1 MKFSKKLLSL
11 LILSYLLSYPAITLA
26 EQQGDSSN
34 AMQNTATAENPSE
47 NTQQNTESQ
56 AVTPKVTVRLQGIQD
71 EKLKENAQIYINEID
86 AEEADGSERYQE
98 LVRAA
103 IYKGLRVFGYYDF
116 QLKFTLE
123 PNGKELIANV
133 ELGKPVR
140 IEQADVHIEGDA
152 AKDEAFLTLNKT
164 LPKKG
169 DIVNHESYDDYKS
182 AVQKLAVQRGYF
194 DADFSVHRLEVM
206 PSTYQAWWR
215 LLFESGE
222 RYRYGE
228 FRFQNSQIREDYLLN
243 MLTLQQGE
251 PYLLNDVLQANNDY
265 TSTGWFQSVMM
276 KPTLNEENKTVDFDV
291 LMYPKK
297 KNAMEVGLGY
307 SSDVGPR
314 LQLGWKKPWINDRGH
329 SFSSNFYISDPKQ
342 TIEMSYKMPRLRS
355 PLYQYYQFSAGI
367 ENEDDSS
374 TDTKSTAI
382 TFGALRY
389 WDHPS
394 GWQYSW
400 GVRTRYDKFT
410 QADVEDK
417 TFLLY
422 PTASISHKYL
432 EGGLFPSWAHSISL
446 TADWG
451 QKMWLSD
458 VNFISLRASGAV
470 IKTFAENHRF
480 VGRLDLGWLHTDD
493 LNRMPPAMRFFA
505 GGDRSV
511 RGYGYKKISP
521 KDRNGKLIGASRLA
535 TGSLEYQYQVYPN
548 WWLATFYDA
557 GLAANSYRTEELRY
571 GVGVGVRW
579 ASPVGAVKFDIATP
593 VRDKDDSKNI
603 QFYIGL
609 GAEI

>member
-1 MKFSKKLLSL
+1 MKFSKQLPSL
-11 LILSYLLSYPAITLA
+11 LVLSYVVGYPLMTLA
-26 EQQGDSSN
+26 EQGDSAQN
-34 AMQNTATAENPSE
+34 APPEMAQNV
-47 NTQQNTESQ
+47 
-56 AVTPKVTVRLQGIQD
+56 VTPTVKVRLQGIQD
-71 EKLKENAQIYINEID
+71 EKLKENAQIYINEIS
-86 AEEADGSERYQE
+86 AEESDGSERHQE
-98 LVRAA
+98 LVRTAL
-103 IYKGLRVFGYYDF
+103 YKGLRVLGYYDF
-116 QLKFTLE
+116 QLNFSLA

-133 ELGKPVR
+133 ELGNPVR
-140 IEQADVHIEGDA
+140 IEQTDVQIEGDA
-152 AKDEAFLTLNKT
+152 KKDEAFLALNKD

-194 DADFSVHRLEVM
+194 DADFSIHRLEVM

-215 LLFESGE
+215 LLFESGA

-228 FRFQNSQIREDYLLN
+228 FRFKNAQIREDYLRN
-243 MLTLQQGE
+243 MLNLQQGE

-265 TSTGWFQSVMM
+265 TSTGWFQSVLM

-297 KNAMEVGLGY
+297 KNSMEVGIGY

-314 LQLGWKKPWINDRGH
+314 LQLGWKKPWINNRGH
-329 SFSSNFYISDPKQ
+329 SFSSSFYVSEPKQ
-342 TIEMSYKMPRLRS
+342 TIEMAYKMPRLRS
-355 PLYQYYQFSAGI
+355 PLYEYYQFSTGI

-410 QADVEDK
+410 QADVKDK

-422 PTASISHKYL
+422 PTGSISHKYL
-432 EGGLFPSWAHSISL
+432 QGGLFPTWAHSISL

-451 QKMWLSD
+451 TKALLSD
-458 VNFISLRASGAV
+458 VNFLSLRASGAV
-470 IKTFAENHRF
+470 IKTFAENHR
-480 VGRLDLGWLHTDD
+480 VVSRLDIGWLHTDD
-493 LNRMPPAMRFFA
+493 LHRMPPAMRFFA

-521 KDRNGKLIGASRLA
+521 KDSNGKLIGASRLA
-535 TGSLEYQYQVYPN
+535 TGSLEYQYQVYPS

-557 GLAANSYRTEELRY
+557 GLAANSYSTDELRY
-571 GVGVGVRW
+571 GAGVGVRW
-579 ASPVGAVKFDIATP
+579 ASPVGAIKFDIATP

>member
-1 MKFSKKLLSL
+1 MKFSKQLPSL
-11 LILSYLLSYPAITLA
+11 LVLGYVVGYPLMTLA
-26 EQQGDSSN
+26 EQGDSTQN
-34 AMQNTATAENPSE
+34 APPEMAQNV
-47 NTQQNTESQ
+47 
-56 AVTPKVTVRLQGIQD
+56 VTPTMKVRLQGIQD
-71 EKLKENAQIYINEID
+71 EKLKENAQIYINEIS
-86 AEEADGSERYQE
+86 AEESDGSERHQE
-98 LVRAA
+98 LVRTAL
-103 IYKGLRVFGYYDF
+103 YKGLRVLGYYDF
-116 QLKFTLE
+116 QLNFSLA

-133 ELGKPVR
+133 ELGNPVR
-140 IEQADVHIEGDA
+140 IEQADVQIEGDA
-152 AKDEAFLTLNKT
+152 KKDEAFLALNKD

-169 DIVNHESYDDYKS
+169 DIINHESYDDYKS

-194 DADFSVHRLEVM
+194 DADFSIHRLEVM

-215 LLFESGE
+215 LVFESGE

-228 FRFQNSQIREDYLLN
+228 FRFKNAQIREDYLRN
-243 MLTLQQGE
+243 MLNLQQGE
-251 PYLLNDVLQANNDY
+251 SYLLNDVLKANNDY
-265 TSTGWFQSVMM
+265 TSTGWFQSVLM
-276 KPTLNEENKTVDFDV
+276 KPSLNEENKTVDFDV

-314 LQLGWKKPWINDRGH
+314 LQLGWKKPWINNRGH
-329 SFSSNFYISDPKQ
+329 SFSSNFYVSDPKQ
-342 TIEMSYKMPRLRS
+342 TIEMAYKMPRLRS
-355 PLYQYYQFSAGI
+355 PLYEYYQFSTGI

-422 PTASISHKYL
+422 PTGSISHKYL
-432 EGGLFPSWAHSISL
+432 EGGLFPTWAHSISL

-451 QKMWLSD
+451 TKALLSD
-458 VNFISLRASGAV
+458 VNFLSLRASGAV
-470 IKTFAENHRF
+470 IKTFAENHR
-480 VGRLDLGWLHTDD
+480 VVSRLDIGWLHTND
-493 LNRMPPAMRFFA
+493 LHRMPPAMRFFA

-521 KDRNGKLIGASRLA
+521 KDSNGKLIGASRLA
-535 TGSLEYQYQVYPN
+535 TGSLEYQYQVYPS

-557 GLAANSYRTEELRY
+557 GLAANSYSTDELRY
-571 GVGVGVRW
+571 GAGVGVRW
-579 ASPVGAVKFDIATP
+579 ASPVGAIKFDIATP

>member
-1 MKFSKKLLSL
+1 MKFSKQLPSL
-11 LILSYLLSYPAITLA
+11 LVLSYVVGYPLMTLA
-26 EQQGDSSN
+26 EQGDSAQN
-34 AMQNTATAENPSE
+34 APPEMAQNV
-47 NTQQNTESQ
+47 
-56 AVTPKVTVRLQGIQD
+56 VTPTVKVRLQGIQD
-71 EKLKENAQIYINEID
+71 EKLKENAQIYINEIS
-86 AEEADGSERYQE
+86 AEESDGSERHQE
-98 LVRAA
+98 LVRTAL
-103 IYKGLRVFGYYDF
+103 YKGLRVLGYYDF
-116 QLKFTLE
+116 QLNFSLA

-133 ELGKPVR
+133 ELGNPVR
-140 IEQADVHIEGDA
+140 IEQTDVQIEGDA
-152 AKDEAFLTLNKT
+152 KKDEAFLALNKD
-164 LPKKG
+164 LPNKG

-194 DADFSVHRLEVM
+194 DADFSIHRLEVM

-215 LLFESGE
+215 LLFESGA

-228 FRFQNSQIREDYLLN
+228 FRFKNAQIREDYLRN
-243 MLTLQQGE
+243 MLNLQQGE

-265 TSTGWFQSVMM
+265 TSTGWFQSVLM

-297 KNAMEVGLGY
+297 KNSMEVGIGY

-314 LQLGWKKPWINDRGH
+314 LQLGWKKPWINNRGH
-329 SFSSNFYISDPKQ
+329 SFSSSFYVSEPKQ
-342 TIEMSYKMPRLRS
+342 TIEMAYKMPRLRS
-355 PLYQYYQFSAGI
+355 PLYEYYQFSTGI

-410 QADVEDK
+410 QADVKDK

-422 PTASISHKYL
+422 PTGSISHKYL
-432 EGGLFPSWAHSISL
+432 QGGLFPTWAHSISL

-451 QKMWLSD
+451 TKALLSD
-458 VNFISLRASGAV
+458 VNFLSLRASGAV
-470 IKTFAENHRF
+470 IKTFAENHR
-480 VGRLDLGWLHTDD
+480 VVSRLDIGWLHTDD
-493 LNRMPPAMRFFA
+493 LHRMPPAMRFFA

-521 KDRNGKLIGASRLA
+521 KDSNGKLIGASRLA
-535 TGSLEYQYQVYPN
+535 TGSLEYQYQVYPS

-557 GLAANSYRTEELRY
+557 GLAANSYSTDELRY
-571 GVGVGVRW
+571 GAGVGVRW
-579 ASPVGAVKFDIATP
+579 ASPVGAIKFDIATP

>member
-1 MKFSKKLLSL
+1 MKFSKQLPSL
-11 LILSYLLSYPAITLA
+11 LVLSYVVGYPLMTLA
-26 EQQGDSSN
+26 EQGDSAQN
-34 AMQNTATAENPSE
+34 APPEMAQNV
-47 NTQQNTESQ
+47 
-56 AVTPKVTVRLQGIQD
+56 VTPTVKVRLQGIQD
-71 EKLKENAQIYINEID
+71 GKLKENAQIYINEIS
-86 AEEADGSERYQE
+86 AEESDGSERHQE
-98 LVRAA
+98 LVRTAL
-103 IYKGLRVFGYYDF
+103 YKGLRVLGYYDF
-116 QLKFTLE
+116 QLNFSLA

-133 ELGKPVR
+133 ELGNPVR
-140 IEQADVHIEGDA
+140 IEQTDVQIEGDA
-152 AKDEAFLTLNKT
+152 KKDEAFLALNKD

-194 DADFSVHRLEVM
+194 DADFSIHRLEVM

-215 LLFESGE
+215 LLFESGA

-228 FRFQNSQIREDYLLN
+228 FRFKNAQIREDYLRN
-243 MLTLQQGE
+243 MLNLQQGE

-265 TSTGWFQSVMM
+265 TSTGWFQSVLM

-297 KNAMEVGLGY
+297 KNSMEVGIGY

-314 LQLGWKKPWINDRGH
+314 LQLGWKKPWINNRGH
-329 SFSSNFYISDPKQ
+329 SFSSSFYVSEPKQ
-342 TIEMSYKMPRLRS
+342 TIEMAYKMPRLRS
-355 PLYQYYQFSAGI
+355 PLYEYYQFSTGI

-410 QADVEDK
+410 QADVKDK

-422 PTASISHKYL
+422 PTGSISHKYL
-432 EGGLFPSWAHSISL
+432 QGGLFPTWAHSISL

-451 QKMWLSD
+451 TKALLSD
-458 VNFISLRASGAV
+458 VNFLSLRASGAV
-470 IKTFAENHRF
+470 IKTFAENHR
-480 VGRLDLGWLHTDD
+480 VVSRLDIGWLHTDD
-493 LNRMPPAMRFFA
+493 LHRMPPAMRFFA

-521 KDRNGKLIGASRLA
+521 KDSNGKLIGASRLA
-535 TGSLEYQYQVYPN
+535 TGSLEYQYQVYPS

-557 GLAANSYRTEELRY
+557 GLAANSYSTDELRY
-571 GVGVGVRW
+571 GAGVGVRW
-579 ASPVGAVKFDIATP
+579 ASPVGAIKFDIATP

>member
-1 MKFSKKLLSL
+1 MKFSKQLPSL
-11 LILSYLLSYPAITLA
+11 LVLGYVVGYPLMTLA
-26 EQQGDSSN
+26 EQGDSTQN
-34 AMQNTATAENPSE
+34 APPEMAQNV
-47 NTQQNTESQ
+47 
-56 AVTPKVTVRLQGIQD
+56 VTPTMKVRLQGIQD
-71 EKLKENAQIYINEID
+71 EKLKENAQIYINEIS
-86 AEEADGSERYQE
+86 AEESDGSERHQE
-98 LVRAA
+98 LVRTAL
-103 IYKGLRVFGYYDF
+103 YKGLRVLGYYDF
-116 QLKFTLE
+116 QLNFSLA

-133 ELGKPVR
+133 ELGNPVR
-140 IEQADVHIEGDA
+140 IEQADVQIEGDA
-152 AKDEAFLTLNKT
+152 KKDEAFLALNKD

-194 DADFSVHRLEVM
+194 DADFSIHRLEVM

-215 LLFESGE
+215 LVFESGE

-228 FRFQNSQIREDYLLN
+228 FRFKNAQIREDYLRN
-243 MLTLQQGE
+243 MLNLQQGE
-251 PYLLNDVLQANNDY
+251 SYLLNDVLKANNDY
-265 TSTGWFQSVMM
+265 TSTGWFQSVLM
-276 KPTLNEENKTVDFDV
+276 KPSLNEENKTVDFDV

-314 LQLGWKKPWINDRGH
+314 LQLGWKKPWINNRGH
-329 SFSSNFYISDPKQ
+329 SFSSSFYVSEPKQ
-342 TIEMSYKMPRLRS
+342 TIEMAYKMPRLRS
-355 PLYQYYQFSAGI
+355 PLYEYYQFSTGI

-410 QADVEDK
+410 QADVKDK

-422 PTASISHKYL
+422 PTGSISHKYL
-432 EGGLFPSWAHSISL
+432 QGGLFPTWAHSISL

-451 QKMWLSD
+451 TKALLSD
-458 VNFISLRASGAV
+458 VNFLSLRASGAV
-470 IKTFAENHRF
+470 IKTFAENHR
-480 VGRLDLGWLHTDD
+480 VVSRLDIGWLHTDD
-493 LNRMPPAMRFFA
+493 LHRMPPAMRFFA

-521 KDRNGKLIGASRLA
+521 KDSNGKLIGASRLA
-535 TGSLEYQYQVYPN
+535 TGSLEYQYQVYPS
-548 WWLATFYDA
+548 WWLAAFYDA
-557 GLAANSYRTEELRY
+557 GLAANSYSTDELRY
-571 GVGVGVRW
+571 GAGVGVRW
-579 ASPVGAVKFDIATP
+579 ASPVGAIKFDIATP